1 MRPTTAH
8 SWRTRSLRL
17 IAVIAAIGL
26 PMSASA
32 LVSGDLA
39 IELLVGG
46 EPSREYH
53 ARGTTYVEARRG
65 AEYSLQ
71 LSNRSGIRVAVAL
84 AVDGL
89 NSIDAKTTSAATAAK
104 WVLDPWETITIDGWQ
119 TSQEAAR
126 RFVFTTEPDSYGA
139 WLGRTDNLGVIEAVV
154 FRERPLVREFAG
166 RSTGSDEAADGAK
179 REQQGAAPMAERD
192 MKSAPDVPSPL
203 HAATGIGRRVDHQ
216 VRRVEL
222 ELEPEPS
229 SRVRIRYE
237 YRPQLVALGVLPAD
251 RVSDPLERREQ
262 ARGFSDSGFCPDPKE
277 GRW

>member
-1 MRPTTAH
+1 MRPTTTTHAL
-8 SWRTRSLRL
+8 RTRSLRL

-26 PMSASA
+26 PLSASA

-46 EPSREYH
+46 EPSREYQ
-53 ARGTTYVEARRG
+53 ARGTTYVEARHG
-65 AEYSLQ
+65 AEYSLR

-84 AVDGL
+84 AVDGI
-89 NSIDAKTTSAATAAK
+89 NSIDAKTTAAATAAK
-104 WVLDPWETITIDGWQ
+104 WVLDPWQTITIDGWQ

-154 FRERPLVREFAG
+154 FRERPLAQEFAG
-166 RSTGSDEAADGAK
+166 GSRGSDEAAGGAK

-192 MKSAPDVPSPL
+192 MKSAPDVPSQL
-203 HAATGIGRRVDHQ
+203 HAATGIGRRVDHR

-237 YRPQLVALGVLPAD
+237 YRPQLAALGVLPA
-251 RVSDPLERREQ
+251 SPFPDPLDRREQ
-262 ARGFSDSGFCPDPKE
+262 ASGFTDSGFCPDP
-277 GRW
+277 GRWR